1 MRTRTVTS
9 VIVSGIVVIGVTAGC
24 SGDETARPSTTVVT
38 TSVVAAT
45 TTTTTAEPASTT
57 VPSTMPPPAESMRS
71 KRYCEVLLLGPSPS
85 GITATVYNSF
95 PMGDCPDGQWKELDA
110 ASIAAEQ
117 GAALALLN
125 GPRFWL
131 MDEVTRDLTDVVSE
145 TFGTIEMNR
154 YATVDITDPT
164 SLGERYSPQTVDR
177 RSTFIFRAG
186 HEVYTLTA
194 DDGRRFVMQSW
205 SQQVEPTLSENDLAD
220 LGQRLEL
227 PAGWKYEAI
236 ALTSDL
242 VVGASAQPAQVL
254 QDELLNS
261 YSLID

>member
-1 MRTRTVTS
+1 MRIQS
-9 VIVSGIVVIGVTAGC
+9 VAAVILSGIIFSGLTAGC
-24 SGDETARPSTTVVT
+24 GGGGDSASTSSTTAATPT
-38 TSVVAAT
+38 TAVDSTTTEAPTTTPEVVA
-45 TTTTTAEPASTT
+45 
-57 VPSTMPPPAESMRS
+57 SMRS
-71 KRYCEVLLLGPSPS
+71 NRYCEVLLLGPSDT
-85 GITATVYNSF
+85 GITATVFNSY
-95 PMGDCPDGQWKELDA
+95 PMGDCPDDQWKELDA

-131 MDEVTRDLTDVVSE
+131 MDEVVRDVADVVSE

-164 SLGERYSPQTVDR
+164 SLGQRYAPQTVDR
-177 RSTFIFRAG
+177 KSTFIFRAG

-205 SQQVEPTLSENDLAD
+205 SQQVDSTLSENDLAD
-220 LGQRLEL
+220 LGQRLDLPDGWTYEPIEL
-227 PAGWKYEAI
+227 
-236 ALTSDL
+236 TTDL

>member
-1 MRTRTVTS
+1 MGTRIATII
-9 VIVSGIVVIGVTAGC
+9 IVSLMVSCG
-24 SGDETARPSTTVVT
+24 GDDT
-38 TSVVAAT
+38 TSTSSSIVTAT
-45 TTTTTAEPASTT
+45 TTSIPPSSSVIPTTTP
-57 VPSTMPPPAESMRS
+57 VPVASMRS

-95 PMGDCPDGQWKELDA
+95 PMGDCPDDQWRELDA
-110 ASIAAEQ
+110 ATIAVEQ

-131 MDEVTRDLTDVVSE
+131 MDEVTRDSADVVSE
-145 TFGTIEMNR
+145 TFGAIEMNR
-154 YATVDITDPT
+154 YATVEITDPT
-164 SLGERYSPQTVDR
+164 SIGLRYVPQTVDR
-177 RSTFIFRAG
+177 KSTFIFRAG
-186 HEVYTLTA
+186 HEVYTLLT

-205 SQQVEPTLSENDLAD
+205 SQQVDPDLSEEELTD
-220 LGQRLEL
+220 LGQLLEL
-227 PAGWKYEAI
+227 PAGWKFETI
-236 ALTSDL
+236 ELTSDL